1 MNIKK
6 ISILFLLA
14 IFLILSINAISASN
28 DTNIDSSTNTSIQK
42 VVKTSVNTPDTGFIY
57 KKNSFMKITIKDKST
72 NESVKNLKIMVKVYT
87 KKKAKT
93 YTLKT
98 DKNGVAKLPTK
109 KIKLGRHKFI
119 INTANSSYNVN
130 KKDTLFIGYKKT
142 VNLEINKHK
151 KLKSKDAITV
161 FLQKK
166 NGQYKKG
173 IYTDVWYACEDADIN
188 PHHTMILKAKLFFK
202 NKKTGKIISKTT
214 KGKLFTYNGEIYRT
228 QPEYKLITGYKPI
241 KARIWYLT
249 SV

>member
-1 MNIKK
+1 MKK
-6 ISILFLLA
+6 ISVLFLLS
-14 IFLILSINAISASN
+14 IVLILSINVISAAN
-28 DTNIDSSTNTSIQK
+28 DTDIDSSTNTTVQK
-42 VVKTSVNTPDTGFIY
+42 AVKTSVSTPDTGFIY

-72 NESVKNLKIMVKVYT
+72 NESIKNLKIKVKVYT

-98 DKNGVAKLPTK
+98 DNNGVAKLPTK

-119 INTANSSYNVN
+119 INTTNSSYKVS
-130 KKDTLFIGYKKT
+130 KKDILFIGYKKT
-142 VNLEINKHK
+142 INLEINKHK

-173 IYTDVWYACEDADIN
+173 IYTDVWYAGDDADIN
-188 PHHTMILKAKLFFK
+188 PHHTMILKSKLYFK

-214 KGKLFTYNGEIYRT
+214 KGKLFLYNGEIYRT
-228 QPEYKLITGYKPI
+228 QPEYKLVPGYKPI
-241 KARIWYLT
+241 KAKIWYLT
-249 SV
+249 SI